1 MADVKE
7 YKVYKNTQ
15 FEILTDEGFKD
26 FKGLI
31 VGNNND
37 RVKLTFTDGISLICT
52 PKHKLM
58 IDTKD
63 FVYAKDSSIGD
74 IVYGNKEIKEVEEYS
89 SEDLVYEILDVK
101 DIHRYYV
108 NGVLSHQCL
117 IIDEMAFIP
126 EHIIQE
132 IGDLENISA
141 YTNIQQSYNDQHRA
155 FIYTFQDENNASI
168 QIAFQHLN
176 RERVMAGLAD
186 DRLSSITGGIDI
198 EHPFFELLKN
208 YETYNIGF
216 VVNDSEDVGIKSDP
230 KHLFKII
237 NTIKTIVWDFVGKGV
252 KVFVFGTAS
261 DKKFRIFTKVIE
273 EQLKSLSGWKT
284 LQIGQM
290 QFIYNQDIEKNI

>member
-1 MADVKE
+1 MFQIIGYLADQNIIMADLKE

-126 EHIIQE
+126 
-132 IGDLENISA
+132 
-141 YTNIQQSYNDQHRA
+141 
-155 FIYTFQDENNASI
+155 
-168 QIAFQHLN
+168 
-176 RERVMAGLAD
+176 
-186 DRLSSITGGIDI
+186 
-198 EHPFFELLKN
+198 
-208 YETYNIGF
+208 
-216 VVNDSEDVGIKSDP
+216 
-230 KHLFKII
+230 
-237 NTIKTIVWDFVGKGV
+237 
-252 KVFVFGTAS
+252 
-261 DKKFRIFTKVIE
+261 
-273 EQLKSLSGWKT
+273 
-284 LQIGQM
+284 
-290 QFIYNQDIEKNI
+290 